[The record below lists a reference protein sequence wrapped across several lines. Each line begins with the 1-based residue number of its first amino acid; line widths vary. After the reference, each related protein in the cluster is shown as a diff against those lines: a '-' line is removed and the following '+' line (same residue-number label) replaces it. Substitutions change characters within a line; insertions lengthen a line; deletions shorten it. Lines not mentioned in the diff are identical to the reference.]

1 MHYGFEYF
9 SEYNKAFILHCA
21 LNDQEILW

>member
-9 SEYNKAFILHCA
+9 SEYNRAFILHFA
-21 LNDQEILW
+21 LRDWEI